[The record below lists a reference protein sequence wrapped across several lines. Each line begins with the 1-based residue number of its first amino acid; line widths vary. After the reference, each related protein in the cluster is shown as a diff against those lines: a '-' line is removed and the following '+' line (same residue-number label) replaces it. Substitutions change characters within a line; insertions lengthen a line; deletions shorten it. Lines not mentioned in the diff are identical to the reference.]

1 MGILPYCVERRMKK
15 RYNMLYGS
23 LEQYTHRLKKILN
36 AEILHY
42 FDINGEE

>member
-23 LEQYTHRLKKILN
+23 LEHTHMLKKILC
-36 AEILHY
+36 AEILSY
-42 FDINGEE
+42 FDV

>member
-15 RYNMLYGS
+15 RYEQRRNYYSS
-23 LEQYTHRLKKILN
+23 LEYTHWLKKILN

-42 FDINGEE
+42 FDI